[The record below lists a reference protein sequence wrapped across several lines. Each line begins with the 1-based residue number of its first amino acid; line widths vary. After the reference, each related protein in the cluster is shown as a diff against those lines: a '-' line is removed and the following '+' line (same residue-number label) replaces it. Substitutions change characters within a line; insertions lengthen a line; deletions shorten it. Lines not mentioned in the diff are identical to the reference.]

1 MELHFPLKNVKTFN
15 FFGIQTFNVGD
26 KSVEISITEMI
37 QLYGN
42 IVEISHKPI
51 YMGGK
56 KAVFL
61 AP

>member
-1 MELHFPLKNVKTFN
+1 MKTFN